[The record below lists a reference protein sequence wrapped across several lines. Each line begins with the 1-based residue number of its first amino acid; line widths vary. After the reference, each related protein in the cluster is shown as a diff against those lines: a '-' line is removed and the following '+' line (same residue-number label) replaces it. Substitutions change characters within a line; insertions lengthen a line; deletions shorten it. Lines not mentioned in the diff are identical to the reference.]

1 MTTDLGMLRAA
12 IGSMAEEITDLKHTE
27 QALQVNEAT
36 CRSLV
41 ETAGE
46 LIWSLDLEGRWT
58 YLNAAATRFYG
69 RQPGELIG
77 RPFGE
82 LVARGLQERDEAVF
96 QRVFAGEPVF
106 DHETRHLRADGSYL
120 DLSFNA
126 TARRDPQG
134 NIVGASGTARDIT
147 QRTRASAALH
157 ETIEKLRLAIELADL
172 NYWEWDAASDSLKWG
187 ANPEGASVRTM
198 KWSEYAAIVCT
209 EDRERYTA
217 TAREAM
223 TSGEALDVE
232 YRVTA
237 MDGSVLWVSARGI
250 PMLGSDGKVQRIVGV
265 SRDITGQKRREEGVS
280 FLAYHD
286 SLTGLPNR
294 RLLQDRLNQALY
306 SARRRDGKVGA
317 MLIDLD
323 DFKQVNDS
331 GGHRIGDAV
340 LREAAQRLGSCVR
353 KSDTVARHGGDEFV
367 ILVAD
372 CRTETDC
379 QVVAEKVLRVL
390 AQPFEAEGNS
400 YRLGASLGIAVF
412 PATGADGDTLL
423 RNADAAMYQAKARNG
438 IHVTGS
444 EARAHLPGEGQELR

>member
-1 MTTDLGMLRAA
+1 MLRAA
-12 IGSMAEEITDLKHTE
+12 IASMAAEITDLKHA
-27 QALQVNEAT
+27 QDALQANAAT
-36 CRSLV
+36 YRNLV

-46 LIWSLDLEGRWT
+46 LIWSLDVEGRWT
-58 YLNAAATRFYG
+58 YLNAAATRLYG
-69 RQPGELIG
+69 KQPGELIG

-96 QRVFAGEPVF
+96 RRVFAGEPVF
-106 DHETRHLRADGSYL
+106 DHETRHLRADGSYV

-126 TARRDPQG
+126 AAWRDPQG
-134 NIVGASGTARDIT
+134 NIIGASGTARDVT
-147 QRTRASAALH
+147 QRTRGSAALH

-172 NYWEWDAASDSLKWG
+172 NYWEWDAASDSLKWA

-198 KWSEYAAIVCT
+198 KWSEYAAVVSV
-209 EDRERYTA
+209 EDRERYVA

-223 TSGEALDVE
+223 TSGEPLDVE
-232 YRVTA
+232 YRIIA
-237 MDGSVLWVSARGI
+237 LDGSVLWVSARGV
-250 PMLGSDGKVQRIVGV
+250 PMLDADGKVQRIVGV
-265 SRDITGQKRREEGVS
+265 ARDITGQKRREEGVS

-294 RLLQDRLNQALY
+294 RLLQDRLNQALF

-331 GGHRIGDAV
+331 GGHRIGDTV

-372 CRTETDC
+372 FKTEIDC
-379 QVVAEKVLRVL
+379 QVVAEKVLRAL
-390 AQPFEAEGNS
+390 GQPFEAEGSS
-400 YRLGASLGIAVF
+400 YRLGASIGIAVF
-412 PATGADGDTLL
+412 PATGADGDALL
-423 RNADAAMYQAKARNG
+423 RNADAAMYHAKQLGGNQYRFHG
-438 IHVTGS
+438 
-444 EARAHLPGEGQELR
+444 